1 MNVRFFDA
9 FVDRG
14 FWVSFSS
21 FIHSLIQLFAAFYV
35 AYLNRYS
42 RDLEYEMGSDDESN
56 VSQLLEHIRTLS
68 LDDVELLLADSIHLT
83 FVFSVLLLRSQRE
96 LRAGGAGGAAAHG
109 DHAAAHRRG
118 REHHEHLQISHLLR
132 HRTLATPHRS
142 ALQATHAAS
151 AGPRAVAGPAA
162 ALHVSHPRI
171 SRDALAGVGIPA
183 GIDGRKATYHKP
195 TLLLMQIEHNGNYIG
210 LYREDRW
217 SRRRDAHGVPETL
230 LFSIVFY
237 TKKGE
242 TYPVIEKW
250 SGRGCGEGE

>member
-1 MNVRFFDA
+1 
-9 FVDRG
+9 
-14 FWVSFSS
+14 
-21 FIHSLIQLFAAFYV
+21 
-35 AYLNRYS
+35 
-42 RDLEYEMGSDDESN
+42 MGSDDESN

-83 FVFSVLLLRSQRE
+83 FVFSILLLRSQRE

-151 AGPRAVAGPAA
+151 AGPCAVAGPAA

-183 GIDGRKATYHKP
+183 EIDGRKATYHKP

>member
-1 MNVRFFDA
+1 
-9 FVDRG
+9 
-14 FWVSFSS
+14 
-21 FIHSLIQLFAAFYV
+21 
-35 AYLNRYS
+35 
-42 RDLEYEMGSDDESN
+42 MGSDDESN

-83 FVFSVLLLRSQRE
+83 FVFSMLLLRSQRE

-183 GIDGRKATYHKP
+183 GIDGR
-195 TLLLMQIEHNGNYIG
+195 MQIEHNGNYIG

-250 SGRGCGEGE
+250 SGRGYGEGE